1 MDDAVRNAAIL
12 YTEEFYPQA
21 ELVIVAGSSAGARRE
36 RSDIDLLVIGPSE
49 MFPDGEFEA
58 SHTDRVRG
66 ELFEVFASTPDR
78 FRDHARN
85 GVRRFRPVSSQ
96 MLVDG
101 VTLLDLGRNDELV
114 SWTRSLVA
122 AGPSPSGAELAQRR
136 YSVTTTLDDLLDAR
150 DPAERAVLAGTL
162 FQRLS
167 EFLLLVNGRW
177 IGSGRWLLRRLAQ
190 WDQPFAEELG
200 SALAV
205 TDVPALENLTLA
217 ALQPHGGRLLE
228 GHRHGEPR

>member
-1 MDDAVRNAAIL
+1 M
-12 YTEEFYPQA
+12 
-21 ELVIVAGSSAGARRE
+21 
-36 RSDIDLLVIGPSE
+36 
-49 MFPDGEFEA
+49 
-58 SHTDRVRG
+58 
-66 ELFEVFASTPDR
+66 
-78 FRDHARN
+78 
-85 GVRRFRPVSSQ
+85 
-96 MLVDG
+96 
-101 VTLLDLGRNDELV
+101 
-114 SWTRSLVA
+114 
-122 AGPSPSGAELAQRR
+122 
-136 YSVTTTLDDLLDAR
+136 TTTLDDLLDAR